1 MNDKTKK
8 PVADATESRDAYKV
22 EILSPGGPRRRAGMD
37 FGPTPTIVA
46 VNKLDEAARK
56 AIEADPLLT
65 VRPHRPEPIAPP
77 ADDPQA

>member
-1 MNDKTKK
+1 MNDKKK
-8 PVADATESRDAYKV
+8 PVAETPETRDAYKV

-46 VNKLDEAARK
+46 VDELDEAARR

-65 VRPHRPEPIAPP
+65 VRPHRPEPITPP

>member
-8 PVADATESRDAYKV
+8 PVADATETRSPYKV

-46 VNKLDEAARK
+46 IDELDEAARQ

-65 VRPHRPEPIAPP
+65 VRPHRPVPVALP
-77 ADDPQA
+77 ADEPQA

>member
-8 PVADATESRDAYKV
+8 SSTETVETRDAFKV

-46 VNKLDEAARK
+46 VDELDEAAKR
-56 AIEADPLLT
+56 AIEADPMLT
-65 VRPHRPEPIAPP
+65 VRPHRPEPVTRPE
-77 ADDPQA
+77 DDPQA